1 MTIHTNTLPK
11 AELHLHL
18 EGSMKPTL
26 VRYLASRNGLTVPE
40 NMFAPDE
47 TYIWKDFLDFL
58 RVYDKATVVLKT
70 VQDYRDMTYAY
81 LEDCAR
87 VNTLYVE
94 LIYSSDHALLC
105 GVSIEDSLAGVVQ
118 GINDAK
124 RDFGIEARILLA
136 FVRHFGV
143 EKCIEVAKWAAANP
157 HPLITGVNLAGDE
170 INFPAELFSEA
181 FRIAADAGLQCTTH
195 AGEMAGPQSVW
206 QAISTAPI
214 TRIGHGVR
222 SIEDDKLIETLIQRG
237 ITLEVCPGSNIAL
250 QVYPD
255 FSHHPLRKLKDL
267 GVKVTLS
274 SDDPPFFATN
284 LLNEYNNAVRY
295 FNFSQSELLEMTRNS
310 LHAAFVDEETRKRL
324 LAKLG

>member
-1 MTIHTNTLPK
+1 MISTHDIPK

-18 EGSMKPTL
+18 EGSMKPNL
-26 VRYLASRNGLTVPE
+26 VRQLAKRNGLIVPE
-40 NMFAPDE
+40 DMFAPDE

-58 RVYDKATVVLKT
+58 QVYDKATVVLKNR
-70 VQDYRDMTYAY
+70 QDYRDMTYTY
-81 LEDCAR
+81 LQECAR

-105 GVSIEDSLAGVVQ
+105 GVSIEDSLEGVIQ
-118 GINDAK
+118 GIQEAK

-143 EKCIEVAKWAAANP
+143 EKCINVAKWAAANP
-157 HPLITGVNLAGDE
+157 HPLVTGVNLAGDE
-170 INFPAELFSEA
+170 INFPAERFSEA
-181 FRIAADAGLQCTTH
+181 FRIAANAGLQCTTH
-195 AGEMAGPQSVW
+195 AGEMAGPESVW
-206 QAISTAPI
+206 QAIDTAPI

-222 SIEDDKLIETLIQRG
+222 AIEDDKLIETLIQRN

-255 FSHHPLRKLKDL
+255 FAHHPLRKLKDR

-274 SDDPPFFATN
+274 SDDPPFFATT
-284 LLNEYNNAVRY
+284 LANEYDNAVKY
-295 FNFSQSELLEMTRNS
+295 FNFDKAELLEMTRNS
-310 LHAAFVDEETRKRL
+310 LNAAFVDEATRKEL
-324 LAKLG
+324 LARVKD